1 MQWNVAGYLIL
12 ISMVLSAYHQVYDH
26 LTVYASEDVKHQ
38 SFSEKSDSFNHNLP
52 EPYQDLILKTN
63 ASGNYIWY
71 LYLHTPVCMTGECKE
86 VDVGLFW
93 HFDGEFLGYE
103 VYQEHLT
110 RTDHSQFSDSDYE
123 RLTQVLSDKSSILGE
138 YAYEDLLITPADS
151 SVDGIT
157 GATRQDITSEAVDGA
172 VYTCFTLWHICHGA
186 IKVYIE
192 DLTAALLAD
201 SAIELADNI
210 DARDVHFLLGML
222 IDEKIKYQEGFEE
235 LIFNALEDSD
245 IEMKRIALEALSRI
259 PLGDKQLQA
268 KLAIFF
274 SGFSL
279 QEKMRVLKY
288 FKDVKL
294 TGNFLKAISHPDN
307 FKNPWLA
314 ANILDLL
321 STYPLQ
327 DASHV
332 KVAKELSMHSK
343 DYIRKPALRYLEGVK
358 MR

>member
-1 MQWNVAGYLIL
+1 MQWNVAGYLVI

-38 SFSEKSDSFNHNLP
+38 YFIVKSDSFTNDLP

-63 ASGNYIWY
+63 ESGNYIWY

-123 RLTQVLSDKSSILGE
+123 RLTQVLADKSSILGE
-138 YAYEDLLITPADS
+138 YAYDDLLITPADS

-192 DLTAALLAD
+192 DLTSALIAD
-201 SAIELADNI
+201 SALELADTI
-210 DARDVHFLLGML
+210 GARDVRFLLGML
-222 IDEKIKYQEGFEE
+222 IDGKIRYQKGFED
-235 LIFNALEDSD
+235 LIFNALEDPD
-245 IEMKRIALEALSRI
+245 IEMKRVALEALSRM
-259 PLGDKQLQA
+259 PLGDKQLQD
-268 KLAIFF
+268 KLANYF
-274 SGFSL
+274 SNFSL

-288 FKDVKL
+288 LKEVQLSSD
-294 TGNFLKAISHPDN
+294 FLKAISHHEN

-332 KVAKELSMHSK
+332 RVAKELSMHSK
-343 DYIRKPALRYLEGVK
+343 DYIRKPALRFLEGMK
-358 MR
+358 IR